1 MFRIPKFRLFLVI
14 LLTAGVALGWL
25 GFMRVPLKD
34 AWTLF
39 TRETDTSVID
49 SYDARY
55 RLATDGQLEV
65 DERIAVEFTES
76 GKHGIFRIFDTADS
90 QYDSVEHPVEVVS
103 VERRVG
109 ESWQPEPWIVSQ
121 SGDGTE
127 TIRIGSPVVTLPLG
141 IQRYRIISTTSNAIT
156 YNPAGSQWYWDVI
169 GSGWMM
175 PMREVSVRAVLPPT
189 LQTPTCEASV
199 PCDLVADGDA
209 WTISAQNLDPY
220 TPITMKALF
229 ATPVPKPPT
238 DWGQYWSVGLAGL
251 IAALSILLTL
261 ATFIRSRERRPN
273 PALRFEPPGP
283 DPLVC
288 AWLIDE
294 SPAAKS
300 VPAVLLNLVAHDV
313 VTFSAEP
320 RTAHDDDG
328 PAWINLRRTRQPVPP
343 LTGFAQALDALGLHS
358 EGSSR
363 TITKKSVSDGKMLK
377 DLDGSITGDVEPR
390 VEANR
395 LATSVNGSCLALSLI
410 YMAIIGG
417 FTALIWSSQGLLIAT
432 VLLVAAVVGLL
443 INSRDQTRLTGDG
456 SDLRDATLG
465 FKQVLSTN
473 AAIERF
479 DYAARVRHFDEY
491 LPWAV
496 AFDCADEWAASCT
509 PPPGSD
515 QMSGVGTYY
524 SSPTMTSQMW
534 AFSSGI
540 TAVEASA
547 VAAYQAT
554 QSSSS
559 SGGGGG
565 GGGGGSGG
573 GGGGSW

>member
-14 LLTAGVALGWL
+14 LLAAGVILGWM
-25 GFMRVPLKD
+25 GVMRVPLKD

-55 RLATDGQLEV
+55 TLAQDGALTI
-65 DERIAVEFTES
+65 DERIAVEFTEQ

-90 QYDSVEHPVEVVS
+90 QYDIEHPVEVEA
-103 VERRVG
+103 VERRVDG
-109 ESWQPEPWIVSQ
+109 QWEPEPWIISQ
-121 SGDGTE
+121 SGDGTM
-127 TIRIGSPVVTLPLG
+127 TIRIGDAGVTHPLG
-141 IQRYRIISTTSNAIT
+141 IQRYRIVSSTSDAIT
-156 YNPAGSQWYWDVI
+156 YNKAGSQWYWDVV

-175 PMREVSVRAVLPPT
+175 PMREVAVRAQLPPT
-189 LQTPTCEASV
+189 IAAPTCEASV
-199 PCDLVADGDA
+199 PCTVVADGGA
-209 WTISAQNLDPY
+209 WSIAASDLQPY

-229 ATPVPKPPT
+229 NTAVPKPPT
-238 DWGQYWSVGLAGL
+238 DWGQYWLVGLAVL
-251 IAALSILLTL
+251 VAALSILLTL
-261 ATFIRSRERRPN
+261 ATFTRSRERRPN
-273 PALRFEPPGP
+273 PQVRFEPPGP
-283 DPLVC
+283 DPLIC
-288 AWLIDE
+288 AWLLEE
-294 SPAAKS
+294 SPATRG
-300 VPAVLLNLVAHDV
+300 VPAVLLNLVAHGV
-313 VTFSAEP
+313 VSFTAEQ
-320 RTAHDDDG
+320 RSVHDDDG
-328 PAWINLRRTRQPVPP
+328 PDWITLQRTQAPVPP
-343 LTGFAQALDALGLHS
+343 LTGFSDALSTLGLTTP
-358 EGSSR
+358 GSVR
-363 TITKKSVSDGKMLK
+363 TIEKKSVADGKVLK
-377 DLDGSITGDVEPR
+377 ALDGQVNNAVEPA
-390 VEANR
+390 VESAG
-395 LATSVNGSCLALSLI
+395 LARAVNGSCLALALI
-410 YMAIIGG
+410 YLVIIGG
-417 FTALIWSSQGLLIAT
+417 FSALIWWGQGLWVAT
-432 VLLVAAVVGLL
+432 VLLVAAAVGLL
-443 INSRDQTRLTGDG
+443 ISSRDQTQLSAAG
-456 SDLRDATLG
+456 SELRDATLG

-473 AAIERF
+473 ASIERF

-509 PPPGSD
+509 PPPGSE

-524 SSPTMTSQMW
+524 SSPTMTSQLW

-559 SGGGGG
+559 GGGGG